1 LTLLIT
7 GSSGHLGQAIVTLLR
22 RAGRDAIGLDMR
34 PAETTDIVGSI
45 TDAKT
50 VAKAMQGVTGVIH
63 TATLHKPHVATHSRQ
78 DFVDTNVTGTLSLL
92 DSARDAGAS
101 AFVFT
106 STTSAFGR
114 ALTPGPEDPA
124 AWITEDVRDRPKNIY
139 GATKTGAEALCDL
152 AAHRDR
158 LPVVILRCAR
168 FFPEP
173 DDSADARAS
182 FSDANLKANEFLH
195 RRLDLEDAAQAH
207 VDALV
212 AAPRLGFGRYILSA
226 PTPFRPED
234 ATALRSG
241 PAAVIE
247 ERVPGT
253 SAIWDRLGWALPA
266 DISRVYDSRAAQSAL
281 GWRPCYDFAAVA
293 QQAAR
298 GAQIGSALAR
308 EIGALGYHGTSFDD
322 LPDGAPYPT
331 ETP

>member
-195 RRLDLEDAAQAH
+195 RWRWGCWAGVMTRRRSLQNPKCAGLMMAGRL
-207 VDALV
+207 
-212 AAPRLGFGRYILSA
+212 
-226 PTPFRPED
+226 
-234 ATALRSG
+234 
-241 PAAVIE
+241 
-247 ERVPGT
+247 
-253 SAIWDRLGWALPA
+253 
-266 DISRVYDSRAAQSAL
+266 ISRTERSRRTTCAN
-281 GWRPCYDFAAVA
+281 WTPCA
-293 QQAAR
+293 
-298 GAQIGSALAR
+298 
-308 EIGALGYHGTSFDD
+308 TS
-322 LPDGAPYPT
+322 
-331 ETP
+331 